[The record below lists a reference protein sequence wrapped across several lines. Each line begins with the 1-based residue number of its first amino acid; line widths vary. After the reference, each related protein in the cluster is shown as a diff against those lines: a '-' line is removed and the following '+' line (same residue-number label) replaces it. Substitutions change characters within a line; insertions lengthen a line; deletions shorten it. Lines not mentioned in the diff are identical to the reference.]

1 MIAGISLAGLEPKEP
16 VHRHRAFAGESCNAT
31 ILSKSSWLWEIRG
44 RPKIGHARIVWM
56 NCHLHA
62 NFLAYRNDSIQEVLV
77 ILTQHI
83 RGNALV
89 LLQSLLQLCQTLWL
103 PAWKCKA
110 MAVLCSFS

>member
-1 MIAGISLAGLEPKEP
+1 MGDTWQTED
-16 VHRHRAFAGESCNAT
+16 
-31 ILSKSSWLWEIRG
+31 
-44 RPKIGHARIVWM
+44 RPCRIVWM

-62 NFLAYRNDSIQEVLV
+62 NFLAYRNDGIQEVLV

-110 MAVLCSFS
+110 MAVLCSLLNNVKRSHVA